1 VVGGDLATQWEFTIK
16 LFTARTLE
24 DNIDE
29 LPPGDGPR
37 SPPTQ
42 DALELELGT
51 SPPEPQMVPEFA
63 IPIDDDTD
71 MFDVFHGESLVR
83 YECIADFIGDEPM
96 PGQTR

>member
-1 VVGGDLATQWEFTIK
+1 
-16 LFTARTLE
+16 
-24 DNIDE
+24 
-29 LPPGDGPR
+29 
-37 SPPTQ
+37 
-42 DALELELGT
+42 
-51 SPPEPQMVPEFA
+51 MVPEFV